1 MSLLLPVL
9 SFLFGPVLHMYTT
22 ELHSTVVQY
31 KKKGRTPTNERTTNE
46 IPFNIKDVRCPC
58 LYSEL
63 LIRRSVVLIYSTV
76 LTYRPID
83 SSTIRRLTTRVRL
96 GPLLRVSWR
105 GRK

>member
-1 MSLLLPVL
+1 MHVPSSARSQL
-9 SFLFGPVLHMYTT
+9 SIWPRTAHVQQNF
-22 ELHSTVVQY
+22 TVVQY